1 MLKLGATLL
10 LSAWALSSAAA
21 ADVSVQD
28 AEIFFADYQAKSS
41 ASDPAEADLYCD
53 GGKVTMIREDAKGET
68 QVLVGAAT
76 EFKRIIRESAAES
89 KALGD
94 YSEFSQASY
103 RAERGMVRIDATRTS
118 ALRKYQSPAVF
129 HVGKCDSGELGIV
142 EVVFHS
148 KAAG

>member
-1 MLKLGATLL
+1 MNPGARLFL
-10 LSAWALSSAAA
+10 
-21 ADVSVQD
+21 QE
-28 AEIFFADYQAKSS
+28 AEAFFADYQAKSS
-41 ASDPAEADLYCD
+41 RSDPAEADLYCD
-53 GGKVTMIREDAKGET
+53 GGKVTLIREDANGET

-89 KALGD
+89 KTLGD
-94 YSEFSQASY
+94 YSEFSRASY
-103 RAERGMVRIDATRTS
+103 RVERGMVRVDATRTS

-142 EVVFHS
+142 EVIFHN